1 MIITAAREQPGIGVG
16 ILDCDHREMDEAF
29 KELNAEIATGARHSQ
44 VGHLLRGLAKFTLIH
59 FALEEGMMEVTK
71 YPMINRHRTN
81 HRRLMQRVNSLVS
94 RYNQDGPIS
103 DRQLLSVLTL
113 LSHEHVEADD
123 AYFGNW
129 MNRA

>member
-1 MIITAAREQPGIGVG
+1 MIITTARQQPGIGVG

-29 KELNAEIATGARHSQ
+29 KELHAEIETGVRHSQ
-44 VGHLLRGLAKFTLIH
+44 VGLLLSALANFTLIH

-81 HRRLMQRVNSLVS
+81 HRHLMQRINSLVS
-94 RYNQDGPIS
+94 RYGQKGPIP
-103 DRQLLSVLTL
+103 DLQLLSVVTL
-113 LSHEHVEADD
+113 LSHEHVGADD